1 LEASVNQL
9 KKIRALKE
17 MSQFQLRIATGIHAS
32 KISLLESGYVEPRE
46 EEKKSL
52 AKALKTPV
60 KTLFPATRKGRTLL
74 TEGE

>member
-1 LEASVNQL
+1 MNQL

-32 KISLLESGYVEPRE
+32 KISLLESGYMEPTAD
-46 EEKKSL
+46 EKAKL

-60 KTLFPATRKGRTLL
+60 DKLFPATKKGKTLL
-74 TEGE
+74 TESE